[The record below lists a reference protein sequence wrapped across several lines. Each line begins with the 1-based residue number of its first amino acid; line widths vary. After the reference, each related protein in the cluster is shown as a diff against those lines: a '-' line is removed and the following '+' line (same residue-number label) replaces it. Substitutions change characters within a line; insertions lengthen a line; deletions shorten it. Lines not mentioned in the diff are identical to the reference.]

1 MGSATPKPRR
11 LQGREQLTLSRTT
24 KARVGR
30 TESCLKQL
38 DSQQK
43 GKKDGKTCS
52 HAFYPF
58 RFTEGWV
65 PGRVSG
71 HRAPRPLRSHPGCW
85 QRPVEAVLSSKALI
99 SLPQPALR
107 SSFRRLAPFT
117 SGRPEHQAQPRLLR
131 PRPRRGPGAPLTKMA
146 AGPGGLPQH
155 PTTPPRPPKIPIPA
169 GPAPPASLSPSPSR
183 PLRSSEAVGAARCA
197 PPPPAPRFPPGLT
210 EGAALLEALL
220 RGHGGGSASGPA
232 AAPARQRRRRPTA
245 SGGARPSPP
254 PPAPRPSADGG
265 VTAGAGA
272 AGSQGAAAAIPS
284 VAPPANGPALRGGG
298 GPRRP
303 DMLGLRGCAPPSGTP
318 QSASLCCASG
328 TVLWA
333 P

>member
-71 HRAPRPLRSHPGCW
+71 HRAPQPLRSHPGCW

-146 AGPGGLPQH
+146 AGPGGAPPAPHDASSAPQNPDPRGPGSPRLALP
-155 PTTPPRPPKIPIPA
+155 IPIPA
-169 GPAPPASLSPSPSR
+169 PP
-183 PLRSSEAVGAARCA
+183 
-197 PPPPAPRFPPGLT
+197 
-210 EGAALLEALL
+210 
-220 RGHGGGSASGPA
+220 
-232 AAPARQRRRRPTA
+232 Q
-245 SGGARPSPP
+245 
-254 PPAPRPSADGG
+254 
-265 VTAGAGA
+265 
-272 AGSQGAAAAIPS
+272 
-284 VAPPANGPALRGGG
+284 
-298 GPRRP
+298 
-303 DMLGLRGCAPPSGTP
+303 LRGCGGR
-318 QSASLCCASG
+318 SLCSPPGSSLPPGAHRRCGA
-328 TVLWA
+328 A
-333 P
+333 